1 MRAFDIPDIYKSN
14 LIAELKN
21 KRKKEDPLKKD
32 FTPSSLTLGARTF
45 IIPRHFGFCF
55 GVENA
60 IERAY
65 RAVRENPG
73 KRIFLLSQMIHNP
86 VVNKD
91 LEENGIR
98 FLQDT
103 KGNELHPI
111 DDVTADDVVL
121 IPAFGTTVDL
131 ENILNAKGVDLK
143 SYNTTCPF
151 VEKVW
156 KRSAKLGEGEHT
168 ILIHGK
174 PSHEETRATFSQANK
189 TGKALVLKDMAEAKL
204 LGEMVLNQSFDDFDA
219 LFSHRASAGFD
230 PKLDMKKIGVV
241 NQTTMLAE
249 DTQAIADYFKTIFTE
264 IHGEEVKNF
273 FADTRDTL
281 CYATNDN
288 QTSTYSL
295 LDEKADVAIVVGGYN
310 SSNTS
315 HLVELLE
322 KKFET
327 YFVKGPEEFE
337 MNDVH
342 HFDMHQKKVVTTA
355 VDWSTKNTVIV
366 TSGASCPD
374 SLLEDVIRKIAEL

>member
-1 MRAFDIPDIYKSN
+1 MRSFDIPDIYKSN
-14 LIAELKN
+14 LIAEIKN

-32 FTPSSLTLGARTF
+32 FSASSIHLLGKTF
-45 IIPRHFGFCF
+45 IIPRHFGFCY

-65 RAVRENPG
+65 KAVKENPG

-103 KGNELHPI
+103 EGNELHPI
-111 DDVTADDVVL
+111 DDVTADDVIL

-131 ENILNAKGVDLK
+131 ENTLKAKGVDLK

-156 KRSAKLGEGEHT
+156 KRSAKLGEGDHT

-189 TGKALVLKDMAEAKL
+189 NGKALVLKDMVEAQL
-204 LGEMVLNQSFDDFDA
+204 LGDMIVNQSYHDFER
-219 LFSHRASAGFD
+219 LFGARSSGGFD
-230 PKLDMKKIGVV
+230 PTKDLKKIGVV

-249 DTQAIADYFKTIFTE
+249 DTQAIADYFRTIFKE
-264 IHGEEVKNF
+264 LHGSEVKNY

-295 LDEKADVAIVVGGYN
+295 LEEKADVAIVVGGYN

-327 YFVKGPEEFE
+327 YFVKGPEEISRSSIQ
-337 MNDVH
+337 
-342 HFDMHQKKVVTTA
+342 HFDLHLKGVKTSK
-355 VDWSTKNTVIV
+355 VDWANKQSIIV

-374 SLLEDVIRKIAEL
+374 ALLEEVIQKIAEI

>member
-1 MRAFDIPDIYKSN
+1 MRSFDIPDIYKSS

-32 FTPSSLTLGARTF
+32 FTPSSFMLDGRKF

-65 RAVRENPG
+65 KAVRENPG

-111 DDVTADDVVL
+111 ADVTADDVVL

-131 ENILNAKGVDLK
+131 ENTLKAKGVDLK

-168 ILIHGK
+168 VLIHGK

-204 LGEMVLNQSFDDFDA
+204 LGTMVLSQSFDDFDA
-219 LFSHRASAGFD
+219 LFAHRASVGFD
-230 PKLDMKKIGVV
+230 PRLDLKKIGVV

-249 DTQAIADYFKTIFTE
+249 DTQAIADYFKSIFTE
-264 IHGEEVKNF
+264 IHGAEVKNF

-295 LDEKADVAIVVGGYN
+295 LDEKADIAIVVGGYN

-327 YFVKGPEEFE
+327 YFVKGPEEL
-337 MNDVH
+337 DAKTIQ
-342 HFDMHQKKVVTTA
+342 HFDLEEKDVRRSTI
-355 VDWSTKNTVIV
+355 DWSSKQSIIV

-374 SLLEDVIRKIAEL
+374 SLLEAVIQKVANL

>member
-1 MRAFDIPDIYKSN
+1 MRSFDIPDIYKSS
-14 LIAELKN
+14 LIADLKN
-21 KRKKEDPLKKD
+21 KRKTEDPLKKD
-32 FTPSSLTLGARTF
+32 FSPSSLILDGRTF

-65 RAVRENPG
+65 KAVKENPG

-111 DDVTADDVVL
+111 EDVTADDVVL

-131 ENILNAKGVDLK
+131 ENTLNAKGVDLK

-189 TGKALVLKDMAEAKL
+189 NGKALVLKDIAEAKL
-204 LGEMVLNQSFDDFDA
+204 LGEMVLSQSYDGFDS
-219 LFSHRASAGFD
+219 LFSHRASMGFD
-230 PKLDMKKIGVV
+230 PEQDLKKIGVV

-249 DTQAIADYFKTIFTE
+249 DTQGIADYFKAIFSK
-264 IHGEEVKNF
+264 IHGAEVKNY

-295 LDEKADVAIVVGGYN
+295 LEEKADVAIVVGGYN

-327 YFVKGPEEFE
+327 YFVKGPEEITQSGIR
-337 MNDVH
+337 
-342 HFDMHQKKVVTTA
+342 HFDLHLKGVKDSN
-355 VDWSTKNTVIV
+355 VDWASKQSVIV

-374 SLLEDVIRKIAEL
+374 ALLEEVIRKIAEL